1 MGNAYLMPGFRH
13 ILYPTD
19 FSERSRAFRPLV
31 QLVAR
36 QFQAKLTVFHAV
48 PIPSGDYG
56 DLAGLFPSMTDIAM
70 LEEKI
75 GGVLE
80 EFFSDADATG
90 IPEFDRET
98 ALGDPAITIAD
109 YARAEGV
116 DLIMMTTHGRGRFR
130 NLLMGS
136 VASKVL
142 HDAECPVWTAT
153 HAEDPALLRDL
164 GIRGILAALDLAPDP
179 IPDQVDVVC
188 RSAELGRQF
197 GATVRLL
204 HAVPSAEHTAG
215 DTGGGEFAGFLL
227 RSAREQ
233 IEKVQREAGTNF
245 EVLVRP
251 GSVAQAIRGAA
262 LETQADLV
270 VMGRGRV
277 REAFGRLLSRTY
289 DIIGLAP
296 CPVLS
301 L

>member
-1 MGNAYLMPGFRH
+1 MPGFRH
-13 ILYPTD
+13 ILFPTD

-31 QLVAR
+31 RLVAR

-48 PIPSGDYG
+48 PVPSGDYG

-75 GGVLE
+75 AVVLE
-80 EFFSDADATG
+80 EFFPDADAAG
-90 IPEFDRET
+90 IPELDRET
-98 ALGDPAITIAD
+98 ALGDPAVTISD
-109 YARAEGV
+109 YARAQSV
-116 DLIMMTTHGRGRFR
+116 DLIMMATHGRGRFR
-130 NLLMGS
+130 NLLVGS

-153 HAEDPALLRDL
+153 HAEDPALLRNL
-164 GIRGILAALDLAPDP
+164 GIKNILAAVDLP
-179 IPDQVDVVC
+179 PDQIEVVS
-188 RSAELGRQF
+188 RSAELAKEF
-197 GATVRLL
+197 GAAVRLL
-204 HAVPSAEHTAG
+204 HAVPSAEHVPG
-215 DTGGGEFAGFLL
+215 DTGGGEFPSFLL

-233 IEKVQREAGTNF
+233 IERFQHEAGTNF

-251 GSVAQAIRGAA
+251 GSVAQAIRDAA
-262 LETQADLV
+262 VETQADLV
-270 VMGRGRV
+270 VLGRGRV

-289 DIIGLAP
+289 DIIGASP

>member
-1 MGNAYLMPGFRH
+1 MPGFRH
-13 ILYPTD
+13 ILFPTD

-48 PIPSGDYG
+48 PVPSGDYG

-75 GGVLE
+75 AGVLE
-80 EFFSDADATG
+80 EFFPDAEATG
-90 IPEFDRET
+90 IPELDRET
-98 ALGDPAITIAD
+98 ALGDPAVTIGD
-109 YARAEGV
+109 YARAEGA
-116 DLIMMTTHGRGRFR
+116 DLIMMATHGRGRFR

-153 HAEDPALLRDL
+153 HGEDPALLSNL
-164 GIRGILAALDLAPDP
+164 GIKNILAAVDLAPDQ
-179 IPDQVDVVC
+179 IEVVS
-188 RSAELGRQF
+188 RSAELAREF
-197 GATVRLL
+197 GGAVRLL
-204 HAVPSAEHTAG
+204 HAVPSAEHVPG
-215 DTGGGEFAGFLL
+215 DTGGSEFSNFLL
-227 RSAREQ
+227 RSAQEQ
-233 IEKVQREAGTNF
+233 IEKLQREAGTNF

-251 GSVAQAIRGAA
+251 GSVTEAIRDAA
-262 LETQADLV
+262 LESQADLV
-270 VMGRGRV
+270 VLGRGRV

-289 DIIGLAP
+289 DIIGASP

>member
-1 MGNAYLMPGFRH
+1 MPGFRH
-13 ILYPTD
+13 ILFPTD

-48 PIPSGDYG
+48 PVPSGDYG

-75 GGVLE
+75 AGVLE
-80 EFFSDADATG
+80 EFFPDAEATG
-90 IPEFDRET
+90 IPELDRET
-98 ALGDPAITIAD
+98 ALGDPAVTIGD
-109 YARAEGV
+109 YARAEGA
-116 DLIMMTTHGRGRFR
+116 DLIMMATHGRGRFR

-153 HAEDPALLRDL
+153 HGEDPALLSNL
-164 GIRGILAALDLAPDP
+164 GIKNILAAVDLAPDQ
-179 IPDQVDVVC
+179 IEVVS
-188 RSAELGRQF
+188 RSAELAREF
-197 GATVRLL
+197 GGAVRLL
-204 HAVPSAEHTAG
+204 HAVPSAEHVPG
-215 DTGGGEFAGFLL
+215 DTGGSEFSNFLL
-227 RSAREQ
+227 RSAQEQ
-233 IEKVQREAGTNF
+233 IEKCQREAGTNF

-251 GSVAQAIRGAA
+251 GSVTEAIRDAA
-262 LETQADLV
+262 LESQADLV
-270 VMGRGRV
+270 VLGRGRV

-289 DIIGLAP
+289 DIIGASP

>member
-1 MGNAYLMPGFRH
+1 MPGFRH
-13 ILYPTD
+13 ILFPTD

-48 PIPSGDYG
+48 PVPSGDYG

-75 GGVLE
+75 AGVLE
-80 EFFSDADATG
+80 EFFPDAEATG
-90 IPEFDRET
+90 ISELNRET
-98 ALGDPAITIAD
+98 ALGDPAVTIGD
-109 YARAEGV
+109 YARAEGA
-116 DLIMMTTHGRGRFR
+116 DLIMMATHGRGRFR

-153 HAEDPALLRDL
+153 HGEDPALLSNL
-164 GIRGILAALDLAPDP
+164 GIKNILAAVDLAPDQ
-179 IPDQVDVVC
+179 IEVVS
-188 RSAELGRQF
+188 RSAELAREF
-197 GATVRLL
+197 GGAVRLL
-204 HAVPSAEHTAG
+204 HAVPSAEHVPG
-215 DTGGGEFAGFLL
+215 DTGGSEFSNFLL
-227 RSAREQ
+227 RSAQEQ
-233 IEKVQREAGTNF
+233 IEKFQREAGTNF

-251 GSVAQAIRGAA
+251 GSVTEAIRDAA
-262 LETQADLV
+262 LESQADLV
-270 VMGRGRV
+270 VLGRGRV

-289 DIIGLAP
+289 DIIGASP

>member
-1 MGNAYLMPGFRH
+1 MPGFRH
-13 ILYPTD
+13 ILFPTD

-48 PIPSGDYG
+48 PVPSGDYG

-75 GGVLE
+75 AGVLE
-80 EFFSDADATG
+80 EFFPDAEATG
-90 IPEFDRET
+90 IPELDRET
-98 ALGDPAITIAD
+98 ALGDPAVTIGD
-109 YARAEGV
+109 YARAEGA
-116 DLIMMTTHGRGRFR
+116 DLIMMATHGRGRFR

-153 HAEDPALLRDL
+153 HGEDPALLSNL
-164 GIRGILAALDLAPDP
+164 GIKNILAAVDLAPDQ
-179 IPDQVDVVC
+179 IEVVS
-188 RSAELGRQF
+188 RSAELAREF
-197 GATVRLL
+197 GGAVRLL
-204 HAVPSAEHTAG
+204 HAVPSAEHVPG
-215 DTGGGEFAGFLL
+215 DTGGSEFSNFLL
-227 RSAREQ
+227 RSAQEQ
-233 IEKVQREAGTNF
+233 IEKFQREAGTNF

-251 GSVAQAIRGAA
+251 GSVTEAIRDAA
-262 LETQADLV
+262 LESQADLV
-270 VMGRGRV
+270 VLGRGRV

-289 DIIGLAP
+289 DIIGASP

>member
-1 MGNAYLMPGFRH
+1 MPGFRH
-13 ILYPTD
+13 ILFPTD

-75 GGVLE
+75 DGVLE
-80 EFFSDADATG
+80 EFFSGADAAG

-98 ALGDPAITIAD
+98 ALGDPAVTIAD
-109 YARAEGV
+109 YARAQGV

-130 NLLMGS
+130 NLLVGS

-153 HAEDPALLRDL
+153 HGEDPALLGNL
-164 GIRGILAALDLAPDP
+164 GIKNILAAVDLAPD
-179 IPDQVDVVC
+179 QTEVVS
-188 RSAELGRQF
+188 RSAELAKEF
-197 GATVRLL
+197 GASVRLL
-204 HAVPSAEHTAG
+204 HAVPAAEHAPG
-215 DTGGGEFAGFLL
+215 DTGGGEFASFLL

-233 IEKVQREAGTNF
+233 IDRLQREAGTNF

-251 GSVAQAIRGAA
+251 GNVAQAIRDAA

-270 VMGRGRV
+270 VLGRGRV

-289 DIIGLAP
+289 DIIGASP

>member
-1 MGNAYLMPGFRH
+1 MPGFRH
-13 ILYPTD
+13 ILFPTD

-48 PIPSGDYG
+48 PVPSGDYG

-75 GGVLE
+75 AGVLE
-80 EFFSDADATG
+80 EFFPDAEATG
-90 IPEFDRET
+90 IPELDRET
-98 ALGDPAITIAD
+98 ALGDPAVTIAD
-109 YARAEGV
+109 YARTQAV

-153 HAEDPALLRDL
+153 HGEDPALLSNL
-164 GIRGILAALDLAPDP
+164 GIKNILAAVDLAPDQ
-179 IPDQVDVVC
+179 IEVVS
-188 RSAELGRQF
+188 RSAELAREF
-197 GATVRLL
+197 GGAVRLL
-204 HAVPSAEHTAG
+204 HAVPSAEHVPG
-215 DTGGGEFAGFLL
+215 DTGGSEFSNFLL
-227 RSAREQ
+227 RSAQEQ
-233 IEKVQREAGTNF
+233 IEKCQREAGTNF

-251 GSVAQAIRGAA
+251 GSVTEAIRDAA
-262 LETQADLV
+262 LESQADLV
-270 VMGRGRV
+270 VLGRGRV

-289 DIIGLAP
+289 DIIGASP

>member
-1 MGNAYLMPGFRH
+1 MPGFRH
-13 ILYPTD
+13 ILFPTD

-48 PIPSGDYG
+48 PVPSGDYG

-75 GGVLE
+75 AGVLE
-80 EFFSDADATG
+80 EFFPDAEATG
-90 IPEFDRET
+90 IPELDRET
-98 ALGDPAITIAD
+98 ALGDPAVTIGD
-109 YARAEGV
+109 YARAEGA
-116 DLIMMTTHGRGRFR
+116 DLIMMATHGRGRFR

-153 HAEDPALLRDL
+153 HGEDPALLSNL
-164 GIRGILAALDLAPDP
+164 GIKNILAAVDLAPDQ
-179 IPDQVDVVC
+179 IEVVS
-188 RSAELGRQF
+188 RSAELAREF
-197 GATVRLL
+197 GGAVRLL
-204 HAVPSAEHTAG
+204 HAVPSAEHVPG
-215 DTGGGEFAGFLL
+215 DTGGSEFSNFLL
-227 RSAREQ
+227 RSAQVQ
-233 IEKVQREAGTNF
+233 IENFQREAGTNF

-251 GSVAQAIRGAA
+251 GSVTEAIRDAA
-262 LETQADLV
+262 LESQADLV
-270 VMGRGRV
+270 VLGRGRV

-289 DIIGLAP
+289 DIIGASP

>member
-1 MGNAYLMPGFRH
+1 MPGIRH
-13 ILYPTD
+13 ILFPTD

-36 QFQAKLTVFHAV
+36 QFKAKLTVFHAV
-48 PIPSGDYG
+48 PVPSGDYG

-75 GGVLE
+75 AGVLE
-80 EFFSDADATG
+80 GFFSDADAAG
-90 IPEFDRET
+90 IPELDRET
-98 ALGDPAITIAD
+98 ALGDPAVTIGD
-109 YARAEGV
+109 YARAQGV
-116 DLIMMTTHGRGRFR
+116 DLIMMATHGRGRFR

-142 HDAECPVWTAT
+142 HDAECPVWTAAHT
-153 HAEDPALLRDL
+153 EHPVLLSHL
-164 GIRGILAALDLAPDP
+164 GIRNILAALDLAPDQ
-179 IPDQVDVVC
+179 IDVVRC
-188 RSAELGRQF
+188 SDELGREF

-204 HAVPSAEHTAG
+204 HAVPAAEQAPG

-233 IEKVQREAGTNF
+233 IGKAQREAGTNF
-245 EVLVRP
+245 EVLVMP
-251 GSVAQAIRGAA
+251 GSVAQAIRDAA
-262 LETQADLV
+262 LEIQADLV
-270 VMGRGRV
+270 VLGRGRV
-277 REAFGRLLSRTY
+277 REAFGRLLSKSY
-289 DIIGLAP
+289 EIIRESP

>member
-1 MGNAYLMPGFRH
+1 MPGFLH
-13 ILYPTD
+13 ILFPTD

-48 PIPSGDYG
+48 PVPSGDYG

-75 GGVLE
+75 AGVLE
-80 EFFSDADATG
+80 EFFPDAEATG
-90 IPEFDRET
+90 IPELDRET
-98 ALGDPAITIAD
+98 ALGDPAVTIGD
-109 YARAEGV
+109 YARAEGA
-116 DLIMMTTHGRGRFR
+116 DLIMMATHGRGRFR

-153 HAEDPALLRDL
+153 HGEDPALLSNL
-164 GIRGILAALDLAPDP
+164 GIKNILAAVDLAPDQ
-179 IPDQVDVVC
+179 IEVVS
-188 RSAELGRQF
+188 RSAELAREF
-197 GATVRLL
+197 GGAVRLL
-204 HAVPSAEHTAG
+204 HAVPSAEHVPG
-215 DTGGGEFAGFLL
+215 DTGGSEFSNFLL
-227 RSAREQ
+227 RSAQEQ
-233 IEKVQREAGTNF
+233 IEKFQREAGTNF

-251 GSVAQAIRGAA
+251 GSVTEAIRDAA
-262 LETQADLV
+262 LESQADLV
-270 VMGRGRV
+270 VLGRGRV

-289 DIIGLAP
+289 DIIGASP

>member
-1 MGNAYLMPGFRH
+1 MPGFRH
-13 ILYPTD
+13 ILFPTD

-48 PIPSGDYG
+48 PVPSGDYG

-75 GGVLE
+75 AGVLE
-80 EFFSDADATG
+80 EFFPDAEATG
-90 IPEFDRET
+90 IPELDRET
-98 ALGDPAITIAD
+98 ALGDPAVTIGD
-109 YARAEGV
+109 YARAEGA
-116 DLIMMTTHGRGRFR
+116 DLIMMATHGRGRFR

-153 HAEDPALLRDL
+153 HGEDPALLGNL
-164 GIRGILAALDLAPDP
+164 GIKNILAAVDLAPDQ
-179 IPDQVDVVC
+179 IEVVS
-188 RSAELGRQF
+188 RSAELAREF
-197 GATVRLL
+197 GGAVRLL
-204 HAVPSAEHTAG
+204 HAVPSAEHVPG
-215 DTGGGEFAGFLL
+215 DTGGSEFSNFLL
-227 RSAREQ
+227 RSAQEQ
-233 IEKVQREAGTNF
+233 IEKCQREAGTNF

-251 GSVAQAIRGAA
+251 GSVTEAIRDAA
-262 LETQADLV
+262 LESQADLV
-270 VMGRGRV
+270 VLGRGRV

-289 DIIGLAP
+289 DIIGASP

>member
-1 MGNAYLMPGFRH
+1 MPGFRH
-13 ILYPTD
+13 ILFPTD

-48 PIPSGDYG
+48 PVPSGDYG

-75 GGVLE
+75 AGVLE
-80 EFFSDADATG
+80 EFFPDAEATG
-90 IPEFDRET
+90 IPELDRET
-98 ALGDPAITIAD
+98 ALGDPAVTIGD
-109 YARAEGV
+109 YARAEGA
-116 DLIMMTTHGRGRFR
+116 DLIMMATHGRGRFR

-153 HAEDPALLRDL
+153 HGEDRALLGNL
-164 GIRGILAALDLAPDP
+164 GIKNILAAVDLAPDQ
-179 IPDQVDVVC
+179 IEVVS
-188 RSAELGRQF
+188 RSAELAREF
-197 GATVRLL
+197 GGAVRLL
-204 HAVPSAEHTAG
+204 HAVPSAEHVPG
-215 DTGGGEFAGFLL
+215 DTGGSEFSNFLL
-227 RSAREQ
+227 RSAQVQ
-233 IEKVQREAGTNF
+233 IENFQREAGTNF

-251 GSVAQAIRGAA
+251 GSVTEAIRDAA
-262 LETQADLV
+262 LESQADLV
-270 VMGRGRV
+270 VLGRGRV

-289 DIIGLAP
+289 DIIGASP

>member
-1 MGNAYLMPGFRH
+1 
-13 ILYPTD
+13 
-19 FSERSRAFRPLV
+19 V

-48 PIPSGDYG
+48 PVPSGDYG

-75 GGVLE
+75 AGVLE
-80 EFFSDADATG
+80 EFFPEAEATG
-90 IPEFDRET
+90 IPELDRET
-98 ALGDPAITIAD
+98 ALGDPAVTIGD
-109 YARAEGV
+109 YARAEGA
-116 DLIMMTTHGRGRFR
+116 DLIMMATHGRGRFR

-153 HAEDPALLRDL
+153 HGEDPALLSNL
-164 GIRGILAALDLAPDP
+164 GIKNILAAVDLAPDQ
-179 IPDQVDVVC
+179 IEVVS
-188 RSAELGRQF
+188 RSAELAREF
-197 GATVRLL
+197 GGAVRLL
-204 HAVPSAEHTAG
+204 HAVPSAEHVPG
-215 DTGGGEFAGFLL
+215 DTGGSEFSNFLL
-227 RSAREQ
+227 RSAQEQ
-233 IEKVQREAGTNF
+233 IEKLQREAGTNF

-251 GSVAQAIRGAA
+251 GSVTEAIRDAA
-262 LETQADLV
+262 LESQADLV
-270 VMGRGRV
+270 VLGRGRV

-289 DIIGLAP
+289 DIIGASP